1 VKGDSIGRDFDLVDV
16 FSGLAELEVAGPVS
30 WKQIHQAFDHCEL
43 ERLSS
48 LDRGRIGEDREG
60 AIEISWSEPR
70 DRHEPKDTTFV
81 RLPPRAAAASVV
93 AMKLS
98 LGANLTAWT
107 AVGVAATAITGTS
120 AAAPAR
126 PELSRPPGA
135 PAAFLAQIVRL
146 LAANRYAE
154 AWPSLN
160 PLQQSIAPLPAYV
173 ACESQ
178 SPIPGQLTSLRIL
191 HVRREPVRVL
201 PEQPPVPSIAAT
213 FVLRIAGAAVPEGV
227 RVVLTAHAVAV
238 GTHWT
243 WILPPARLGLYRE
256 GCGTDPA
263 TTP

>member
-1 VKGDSIGRDFDLVDV
+1 MTLTAGPPV
-16 FSGLAELEVAGPVS
+16 LEVAGAVGRD
-30 WKQIHQAFDHCEL
+30 QVEQTLDHGKL
-43 ERLSS
+43 KRLCS
-48 LDRGRIGEDREG
+48 LDRGRFGDDGEG
-60 AIEISWSEPR
+60 AIEISRPEPR
-70 DRHEPKDTTFV
+70 DRHVSKDTTFV
-81 RLPPRAAAASVV
+81 RLLPRAAAASVV

-98 LGANLTAWT
+98 LGANLTAWA
-107 AVGVAATAITGTS
+107 AVAVAATAITGTS

-160 PLQQSIAPLPAYV
+160 PLQQSIAPLPTYV

-178 SPIPGQLTSLRIL
+178 SPIPGQLVSLRTL

-227 RVVLTAHAVAV
+227 PVVLTAHAVAV

-243 WILPPARLGLYRE
+243 WILPPARLRLYRE